1 MHLRCRKKKKSRVER
16 GWAEHQDQS
25 GLSSWISIIPFLKKK
40 KKKKKAK
47 HNLQKKKKK
56 TLTNMQA
63 EADTRTRV
71 YVGPAWKALPGP
83 RQEKHQ

>member
-25 GLSSWISIIPFLKKK
+25 GLSSWISIIPFCKKK
-40 KKKKKAK
+40 RKEKIA
-47 HNLQKKKKK
+47 NSYLQKKKKK
-56 TLTNMQA
+56 TPTKQHGGA
-63 EADTRTRV
+63 ETRARV